1 MGNGGT
7 GCPPEVTTHPDEG
20 DTMLEFIAAGVIGV
34 YGHVKSRKF
43 VGRRLR
49 YTNLVEK
56 PLLGLWAGVGATVLA
71 APLVAVLPIVGAGTA
86 IAIGAGIG
94 TGVALGVHDTKE
106 PPLLE
111 D

>member
-1 MGNGGT
+1 MFG
-7 GCPPEVTTHPDEG
+7 
-20 DTMLEFIAAGVIGV
+20 LIAAGIAGVAGV
-34 YGHVKSRKF
+34 YGHISSRKF

-49 YTNLVEK
+49 YTSLVEK
-56 PLLGLWAGVGATVLA
+56 PLLGLWAGVATTVVA

-86 IAIGAGIG
+86 IAAGLGVG
-94 TGVALGVHDTKE
+94 TGVALGVSDTKE

>member
-1 MGNGGT
+1 
-7 GCPPEVTTHPDEG
+7 V
-20 DTMLEFIAAGVIGV
+20 AGHI
-34 YGHVKSRKF
+34 KSRQFGGK
-43 VGRRLR
+43 RLR

-56 PLLGLWAGVGATVLA
+56 PMLGVWAGVAATVVA

-86 IAIGAGIG
+86 IAVGLGVG
-94 TGVALGVHDTKE
+94 TGVALGVGDAKS